1 KTSTKRRDLC
11 RFELKAYTNIAFEPL
26 YFYYSLEGTVT
37 TTTKMAPHDLRRAY
51 KRPAISDQQRRRELS
66 LKRQEQG
73 RRDAQLQA
81 RRLASTLLSLP
92 PEHEQP
98 SEPEPEPDLGS
109 SSKESDSDFEFD
121 LRNAS
126 KLRGTEGRKW
136 FARQL
141 MLPEWMIDVPH
152 RLPHDWYV
160 FARPSGKRC
169 FVVSSD
175 GTTISRQRNG
185 TVLHRFPSAL
195 PNGARPETGRL
206 AETGAC
212 EPPSHYHKYR
222 FSLVPVHTCDQ
233 SGLHAAYAGGVPY
246 VKDGLLFYNKHAHY
260 QPGNTPLA
268 LVWKDENCS
277 QYVIDTDNKGQVPS
291 HQQVVLELQDDGK
304 VTTSDDPPV
313 VFSCLD
319 LDFIQKSGLHSGN
332 LLRFAIGDGGLSV
345 VDGKL
350 EKADLHYLGKSNR
363 ARAFADSYSKVMFQ
377 NMVRGSPL
385 KIDDLVASINTPD
398 DEGNRPDVDMNV
410 DMGEQDYLYASYVMM
425 WDDHQCIEV
434 LKTCYGNL
442 GLGNKELESD
452 Y

>member
-1 KTSTKRRDLC
+1 
-11 RFELKAYTNIAFEPL
+11 
-26 YFYYSLEGTVT
+26 
-37 TTTKMAPHDLRRAY
+37 MAPHDLRRAY

-73 RRDAQLQA
+73 RHDAQLQA

-98 SEPEPEPDLGS
+98 SEPEPEPEPELELGS

-195 PNGARPETGRL
+195 PNGARTRDGSGSAQSYSILDCIFHEMDQTYYVIDMVCWRGYSLYDCTAEFRFFWLNSKL

-398 DEGNRPDVDMNV
+398 DEGNRPDVDMV
-410 DMGEQDYLYASYVMM
+410 G
-425 WDDHQCIEV
+425 
-434 LKTCYGNL
+434 
-442 GLGNKELESD
+442 
-452 Y
+452 